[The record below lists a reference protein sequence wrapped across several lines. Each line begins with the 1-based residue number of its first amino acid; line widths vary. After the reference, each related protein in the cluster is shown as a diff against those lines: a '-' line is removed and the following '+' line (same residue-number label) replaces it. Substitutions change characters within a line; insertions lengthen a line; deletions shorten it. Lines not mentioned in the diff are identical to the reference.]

1 MALKVKRRLMIIDL
15 IAIATLCCFVVNS
28 GAIDS
33 LKRAI
38 WRWLKGNVP
47 FRDFPLK
54 PLDCELCLTWW
65 SGLGY
70 IIISGNLSLLAILYV
85 SLCAWCTPVIVELL
99 NLLVDIP
106 RWLVDMARN
115 KLKL

>member
-1 MALKVKRRLMIIDL
+1 MIGDIV
-15 IAIATLCCFVVNS
+15 IIATLCCFVVNS
-28 GAIDS
+28 GAVDS

-54 PLDCELCLTWW
+54 PFDCELCLTWW
-65 SGLGY
+65 CGLAY
-70 IIISGNLSLLAILYV
+70 IIISGNLSLLAILSV
-85 SLCAWCTPVIVELL
+85 ALVAWCTPVIVELL

>member
-1 MALKVKRRLMIIDL
+1 MITDIIT
-15 IAIATLCCFVVNS
+15 IAILCCFVVNS

-33 LKRAI
+33 LKRVI
-38 WRWLKGNVP
+38 WRWLKGDAP
-47 FRDFPLK
+47 FRYFPLK

-65 SGLGY
+65 SGLVY
-70 IIISGNLSLLAILYV
+70 IIISGNLSLLAILCV
-85 SLCAWCTPVIVELL
+85 ALVAWCTPVIVELL

-115 KLKL
+115 KMKL

>member
-1 MALKVKRRLMIIDL
+1 MIGDIVI
-15 IAIATLCCFVVNS
+15 IAILCCFVINS
-28 GAIDS
+28 GAVDS

-38 WRWLKGNVP
+38 WRWLKGSVP
-47 FRDFPLK
+47 FRDFSLK

-65 SGLGY
+65 CGLGY
-70 IIISGNLSLLAILYV
+70 IIISGNLSLLAL
-85 SLCAWCTPVIVELL
+85 LCVALVAWCTPVIVELL
-99 NLLVDIP
+99 HLLVDIP

>member
-1 MALKVKRRLMIIDL
+1 MIVDL
-15 IAIATLCCFVVNS
+15 LIITTLACFVVNS
-28 GAIDS
+28 GAVDS
-33 LKRAI
+33 LKRML
-38 WRWLKGNVP
+38 WRWLKGDVP

-65 SGLGY
+65 SGLVY
-70 IIISGNLSLLAILYV
+70 IIISGNLSLLAILCV
-85 SLCAWCTPVIVELL
+85 ALVAWCTPVIVELL

>member
-1 MALKVKRRLMIIDL
+1 MIGDIVA
-15 IAIATLCCFVVNS
+15 IAILCCFVVNS
-28 GAIDS
+28 GAVDS

-65 SGLGY
+65 CGLAY
-70 IIISGNLSLLAILYV
+70 IIISGNLSLLAILCV
-85 SLCAWCTPVIVELL
+85 ALVAWCTPVIVELL

>member
-1 MALKVKRRLMIIDL
+1 MIIDI

-28 GAIDS
+28 GAVDS

-54 PLDCELCLTWW
+54 PLDCELCLSWW
-65 SGLGY
+65 CGLGY
-70 IIISGNLSLLAILYV
+70 IIISGNLSLLAILSV
-85 SLCAWCTPVIVELL
+85 ALVAWCTPIIVELL

-106 RWLVDMARN
+106 RWLIDLARRW
-115 KLKL
+115 LKL